1 MKPFKKLAL
10 AALTAFALGCGTASA
25 NVIKHVEAVMQSG
38 ATFKGDITFADH
50 YTSIVGVDGYLA
62 GGAGADGD
70 GPEGANGGLGYGND
84 HMTWGWNF
92 YNSGNQYAFTPAAT
106 LSGEPIPGVLSDL
119 LMDGIANT
127 DFYVHMLAITWYA
140 PADSLTIDIGPE
152 ILINFAGVDTL
163 DRIVSVKV
171 GTDAEVDPSTPANV
185 PEPASMV
192 LLGLGLAGL
201 AAARR
206 RKA

>member
-1 MKPFKKLAL
+1 MKPFKKLAF

-25 NVIKHVEAVMQSG
+25 NVIEHVEAVMQSG

-62 GGAGADGD
+62 GGAGH
-70 GPEGANGGLGYGND
+70 EEANGGLGYGND
-84 HMTWGWNF
+84 HMTWNWNF
-92 YNSGNQYAFTPAAT
+92 YNSGNAYAFTPAAT
-106 LSGEPIPGVLSDL
+106 LDGEPIPGVLSDL

-140 PADSLTIDIGPE
+140 PANSLNIDIGPE
-152 ILINFAGVDTL
+152 ILVNFAGVDTL
-163 DRIVSVKV
+163 DRIASVKL
-171 GTDAEVDPSTPANV
+171 GTAAEGDPSTPANV

-206 RKA
+206 SKA